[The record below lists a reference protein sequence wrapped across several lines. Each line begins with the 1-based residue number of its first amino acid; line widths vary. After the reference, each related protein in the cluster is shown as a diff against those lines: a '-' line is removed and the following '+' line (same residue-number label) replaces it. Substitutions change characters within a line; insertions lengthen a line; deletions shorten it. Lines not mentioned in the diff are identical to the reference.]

1 MSEPKQNTTL
11 EKLKDNIYAVIGFV
25 LLAGAT
31 IIYQVVRDTLDMTEI
46 FAILFFVLILFI
58 VFLFLSDL
66 IVNRKKK
73 FEEDKQK
80 EANIIYTKFEEKY
93 KQLEEIEANIKEATD
108 ILIKKQQ
115 IIDQKLLG
123 LIEKQ
128 AQEVWVITTS
138 LATEIGDKNLQD
150 DILDNFRTKPNLR
163 YTYFIPHP
171 DSSFDEV
178 QSNLKAFKRLKLY
191 QDYQERIDIIPL
203 SVETQFLLEEVV
215 IYNPHGRYL
224 DIENDKDYSGI
235 NGFTY
240 YNQDGKNLHM
250 KLDINMLRHL
260 KSNLEKKLS
269 STGLTL
275 AVEKIFT
282 KYQSY
287 LNDEQRV
294 YLSSLL
300 KENSVNDKNAFQKFE
315 KTFDNKEHPY
325 DAIRS
330 ILSRFI
336 TFKTD

>member
-1 MSEPKQNTTL
+1 MQRF
-11 EKLKDNIYAVIGFV
+11 KDNLFSIIGW
-25 LLAGAT
+25 LLFT
-31 IIYQVVRDTLDMTEI
+31 ITFIIYQHVKGKFDLKDVL
-46 FAILFFVLILFI
+46 AILGVFTIFYTYLLFI
-58 VFLFLSDL
+58 IDLLFYKSKRENDNFKEDINELLS
-66 IVNRKKK
+66 K
-73 FEEDKQK
+73 FD
-80 EANIIYTKFEEKY
+80 EKY
-93 KQLEEIEANIKEATD
+93 IELSEIEKNIKEATD

-138 LATEIGDKNLQD
+138 LATEIGDKNLQN
-150 DILDNFRTKPNLR
+150 DIIDNFRNKPNLR

-178 QSNLKAFKRLKLY
+178 QSNLKSFKELEFYKDF
-191 QDYQERIDIIPL
+191 QDRIDIIPL

-250 KLDINMLRHL
+250 KLDINMLKHL

-269 STGLTL
+269 GTGLTL
-275 AVEKIFT
+275 AIEKIFT
-282 KYQSY
+282 KYDDLLSAHQ
-287 LNDEQRV
+287 QI
-294 YLSSLL
+294 YLSTLI
-300 KENSVNDKNAFQKFE
+300 KESSIHDKGKYEDFVE
-315 KTFDNKEHPY
+315 SFDNKHPIE
-325 DAIRS
+325 AIKAF
-330 ILSRFI
+330 LGRFI
-336 TFKTD
+336 TFGQN